1 MKLIAGLGNP
11 GNRYSHT
18 RHNAGFMVIEALAES
33 LKCPMRAG
41 KGDYEY
47 AEHAVGDERVILV
60 KPMTYMN
67 NSGLAIRELVKFYK
81 IPLRDSLIICDDAAL
96 PLGKIRLR
104 PSGSDGGQN
113 GLKSVIYHLNS
124 DQFPRLRIG
133 IGNVRMAHMDLADFV
148 LSRFDQD
155 EEPILKKIV
164 ETCTDAAR
172 YFIEHG
178 VVKTMNVFNKIDLS
192 EHNDN

>member
-18 RHNAGFMVIEALAES
+18 RHNAGFMVIDALAENWKCS
-33 LKCPMRAG
+33 LRAG

-47 AEHAVGDERVILV
+47 AEHTAGDERILLL
-60 KPMTYMN
+60 KPTTYMN
-67 NSGLAIRELVKFYK
+67 NSGLAIREIVKFYK

-133 IGNVRMAHMDLADFV
+133 IGTANLPEMSLADFV
-148 LSRFDQD
+148 LSRFSKE
-155 EEPILKKIV
+155 EEPVLSK
-164 ETCTDAAR
+164 
-172 YFIEHG
+172 
-178 VVKTMNVFNKIDLS
+178 VVKTAAQAAMEFTQNGIVQAMNTYNALVI
-192 EHNDN
+192 E